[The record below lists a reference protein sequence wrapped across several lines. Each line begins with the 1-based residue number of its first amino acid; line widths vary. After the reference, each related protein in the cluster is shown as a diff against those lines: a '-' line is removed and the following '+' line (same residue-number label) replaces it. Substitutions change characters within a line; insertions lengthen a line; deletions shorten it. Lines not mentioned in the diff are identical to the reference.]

1 MSTFSILFSK
11 HLRTDDKVS
20 LRSLYA
26 SAVSTAFDKDNKSFD
41 MDSKDPLTQKSRWV
55 ISWTYTFQFCPVD
68 DGEGTVANHQLRGG
82 DDVHHPWTFF
92 LVFVTFQWKWSLSM
106 FSVSPVI
113 LSSKF
118 YVFYHT
124 DCLEVILL
132 VAEEYFLV
140 RVLCFFSLLSQ
151 ISCLFFLENS
161 EAWAEAWLC
170 TFSLQLVEV
179 ITDGEMA
186 LD

>member
-1 MSTFSILFSK
+1 
-11 HLRTDDKVS
+11 
-20 LRSLYA
+20 
-26 SAVSTAFDKDNKSFD
+26 
-41 MDSKDPLTQKSRWV
+41 MDSKDSQNQKSHWV
-55 ISWTYTFQFCPVD
+55 FSWTYTFQFCPVD
-68 DGEGTVANHQLRGG
+68 DGEGTVANHKLRGG

-140 RVLCFFSLLSQ
+140 RVLCFFSFLSQ
-151 ISCLFFLENS
+151 SSCLSVRKLRTFGRLLK
-161 EAWAEAWLC
+161 AWLR

-179 ITDGEMA
+179 ITDGDMA